1 MQFQSVSVSAK
12 GLQQCQNVEA
22 QACNELALM
31 TLDWTQGELAEGL
44 RCYRSQKFFAAHE
57 HWESVWLATK
67 GPEKPFLQALIQVAA
82 ALHHFQRGNS
92 RGAASLMQTAI
103 HRLKLHTDSFGG
115 IAVASLC
122 EEISEWQEKLK
133 TEDAPAD
140 FAPPQIRVCGW
151 GQR

>member
-1 MQFQSVSVSAK
+1 VSAEHP
-12 GLQQCQNVEA
+12 QQCQNTKA
-22 QACNELALM
+22 RACSDLALM

-67 GPEKPFLQALIQVAA
+67 GPEKPFLQALIQLAA

-92 RGAASLMQTAI
+92 RGAASLMQTAL
-103 HRLKLHTDSFGG
+103 HRLEPHPDSFEG

-122 EEISEWQEKLK
+122 QEIAEWQEKVK
-133 TEDAPAD
+133 TGDAPPD
-140 FAPPQIRVCGW
+140 LAPPQIQVCG
-151 GQR
+151 

>member
-1 MQFQSVSVSAK
+1 MH
-12 GLQQCQNVEA
+12 
-22 QACNELALM
+22 ELGLM
-31 TLDWTQGELAEGL
+31 TLDWAQGELAEGL
-44 RCYRSQKFFAAHE
+44 RCYRSRKFFAAHE
-57 HWESVWLATK
+57 HWESVWLVTK
-67 GPEKPFLQALIQVAA
+67 GPPKSFLQALIQLAA

-103 HRLKLHTDSFGG
+103 HRLEPYTDFFEG

-140 FAPPQIRVCGW
+140 FAPPQIRVCG
-151 GQR
+151 

>member
-1 MQFQSVSVSAK
+1 
-12 GLQQCQNVEA
+12 
-22 QACNELALM
+22 M

-67 GPEKPFLQALIQVAA
+67 GPEKKPFLQALIQLAA

-92 RGAASLMQTAI
+92 RGAASLMQTAL
-103 HRLKLHTDSFGG
+103 HRLEPRPYSFGG

-122 EEISEWQEKLK
+122 QEISEWQKKVK
-133 TEDAPAD
+133 TGAAPPD
-140 FAPPQIRVCGW
+140 LAPPQIRLFK
-151 GQR
+151 